1 MSTQGGEEEILV
13 QEARAAM
20 ARAYAPYSQYPVGAA
35 VLAEDGRIFA
45 GVNVENASYPLS
57 ICAERTAVGAAVA
70 AGVRVIRMV
79 AVASGGNPAATP
91 CGACR
96 QVLAEFN
103 PPLPDNMAE
112 AHASHPSMLVLVTGQ
127 DGGVDRY
134 RLLDLLPY
142 SFGPDHLRRGL

>member
-1 MSTQGGEEEILV
+1 MSKQDGEQELLV

-20 ARAYAPYSQYPVGAA
+20 GRAYAPYSHYAVGAA
-35 VLAEDGRIFA
+35 VLADDGRIFS

-57 ICAERTAVGAAVA
+57 ICAERTAVGVAVA

-96 QVLAEFN
+96 QVLAEFHA
-103 PPLPDNMAE
+103 PLSETQSQED
-112 AHASHPSMLVLVTGQ
+112 SSMLVLVTGQ
-127 DGGVDRY
+127 DGRVERY
-134 RLLDLLPY
+134 RLEDLLPY